1 MILKNKDKL
10 FFKEINI
17 KTQKLKD
24 LKIQIDLRQLHLKF
38 KIRSKIKHRMINNK
52 IIHNQYLNI
61 A

>member
-10 FFKEINI
+10 FLKEINI

-24 LKIQIDLRQLHLKF
+24 LKIQIDLLQLHLKF
-38 KIRSKIKHRMINNK
+38 RIRSKIKHKLITNK
-52 IIHNQYLNI
+52 ILHHHQLNI